1 MPFIFRELQFSMTV
15 YNQEEAAFTPLHS
28 HHQAHYTTKFPR
40 CTPQS
45 LIVMYVTEVTRKKKR
60 RIKGKGEMPDV
71 FADVS
76 ISSICTFY
84 LLYYTHD
91 LHILPSNEITMM
103 ETSSW

>member
-1 MPFIFRELQFSMTV
+1 
-15 YNQEEAAFTPLHS
+15 
-28 HHQAHYTTKFPR
+28 
-40 CTPQS
+40 
-45 LIVMYVTEVTRKKKR
+45 MYVTKVTRKKKR
-60 RIKGKGEMPDV
+60 RRKGKREMPDF

-91 LHILPSNEITMM
+91 LHILPSKEITMM

>member
-1 MPFIFRELQFSMTV
+1 MHSPELNCYV
-15 YNQEEAAFTPLHS
+15 CYKGDQEKE
-28 HHQAHYTTKFPR
+28 
-40 CTPQS
+40 
-45 LIVMYVTEVTRKKKR
+45 KKK
-60 RIKGKGEMPDV
+60 KGKREMPEF

-91 LHILPSNEITMM
+91 LHILPSKEITMM